1 MAIPAPYDSHPLML
15 APVMQLVLAI
25 PKSVLWV
32 VGDTW
37 VKCENGVYFVGA
49 DEEMDYKRVYEL
61 LRDAQGDVYP
71 WTDY

>member
-1 MAIPAPYDSHPLML
+1 MTIPAPYDTHPLIL
-15 APVMQLVLAI
+15 APVMQMVWAI
-25 PKSVLWV
+25 PDCVLWV
-32 VGDTW
+32 VGDNW

-49 DEEMDYKRVYEL
+49 DEEVSCQQVYEL

>member
-1 MAIPAPYDSHPLML
+1 MAIPAPYDTHPLML
-15 APVMQLVLAI
+15 APVMQMVSAI
-25 PKSVLWV
+25 PDCVLWV

-49 DEEMDYKRVYEL
+49 DEEVSGQHVFEL
-61 LRDAQGDVYP
+61 LRDSQGEVYL